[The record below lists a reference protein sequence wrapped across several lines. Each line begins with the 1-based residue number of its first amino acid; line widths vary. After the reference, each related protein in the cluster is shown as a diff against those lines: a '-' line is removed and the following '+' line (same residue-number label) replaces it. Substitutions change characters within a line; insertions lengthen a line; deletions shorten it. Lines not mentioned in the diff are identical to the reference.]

1 MIRDRLKI
9 LASIMVILVT
19 LALCGCGVDT
29 ASMAG
34 SVSQINQSEDQTDV
48 GEVEEPADEIELQAD
63 ADLEEPQEEQVEEDA
78 NVRTYVLNTN
88 THKFHF
94 PDCNSVKQMKDKNKQ
109 IEETTRDD
117 LISRGYD
124 PCGNCHP

>member
-1 MIRDRLKI
+1 MAKNRLKI
-9 LASIMVILVT
+9 LAYIMVLVVT

-29 ASMAG
+29 SSMAG
-34 SVSQINQSEDQTDV
+34 SVSQINQSEDQTDI
-48 GEVEEPADEIELQAD
+48 EETEEPADDVELQAD
-63 ADLEEPQEEQVEEDA
+63 ADLEEPQEDQDEVDA
-78 NVRTYVLNTN
+78 NVMTYVLNTN

-94 PDCNSVKQMKDKNKQ
+94 PDCKSVKQMKEKNMQ